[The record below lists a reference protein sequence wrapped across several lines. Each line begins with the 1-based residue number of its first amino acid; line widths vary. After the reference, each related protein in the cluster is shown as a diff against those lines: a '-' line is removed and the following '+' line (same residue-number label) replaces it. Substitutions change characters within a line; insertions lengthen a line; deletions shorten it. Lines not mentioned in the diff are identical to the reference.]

1 MGERGAL
8 PAATSPSPKIHQPR
22 PARTDGVPAGLA
34 GLGEEAVEAAAA
46 AGPPAPHHVAL
57 PAQRRLA
64 LQAAEMLRVPAPT
77 LRLDALLHE
86 NQLQGDKN
94 PIL

>member
-8 PAATSPSPKIHQPR
+8 PAATSPSPKIHQPH